1 MVVKV
6 KKKEKIKSFD
16 DTLLH
21 FIKDEVEESKAVIII
36 VHGFCE
42 HLGRYEYVTDKL
54 NEFGFSVYRFD
65 NRGHGKSGGKRG
77 YLNNFND
84 YIKDLDVIV
93 NLANKE
99 NPNKSIFI
107 LGHSMGGFITSSYG
121 IKYESKING
130 EILSGAATKRPD
142 ILTGIKG
149 RFFKGLNK
157 IVPNLTLKN
166 KLYNKLSRDNKI
178 SDDFLKDPLNLKKA
192 SLKIHVEFLIN
203 GIDWLND
210 NVHKY
215 NLPCFIIHGGDDKI
229 VNKEASENFYN
240 NISSKDKKLKI
251 YDKLYHEILNEN
263 IRDEILEDIN
273 KWIEKRI

>member
-6 KKKEKIKSFD
+6 KKEEKVKSFD

-42 HLGRYEYVTDKL
+42 HLGRYDYVTDKL

-77 YLNNFND
+77 YLNDFND

-99 NPNKSIFI
+99 NPKKSIFI

-121 IKYESKING
+121 IKYENKVSG
-130 EILSGAATKRPD
+130 EILSGAATERPD

-149 RFFKGLNK
+149 SFFKGLNK
-157 IVPNLTLKN
+157 IMPNLTLKN
-166 KLYNKLSRDNKI
+166 KLYNKLSRDDKI
-178 SDDFLKDPLNLKKA
+178 SDDFLKDPLNLMEA

-203 GIDWLND
+203 GIDWLNH

-215 NLPCFIIHGGDDKI
+215 NLPCLIIHGGNDKI

-263 IRDEILEDIN
+263 IRDEILKDIN
-273 KWIEKRI
+273 KWIEQRI